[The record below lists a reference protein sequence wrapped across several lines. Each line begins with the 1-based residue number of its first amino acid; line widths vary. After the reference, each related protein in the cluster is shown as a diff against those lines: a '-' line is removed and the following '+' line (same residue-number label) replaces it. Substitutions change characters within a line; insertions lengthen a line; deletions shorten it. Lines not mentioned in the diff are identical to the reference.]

1 MQKASGKFT
10 HVWKGVFMS
19 METKL
24 CHVWVV
30 HVNDMLHW
38 CLHALV
44 VQKVAITDLSES
56 SPAQLRYP
64 QTQQNIKLH

>member
-1 MQKASGKFT
+1 
-10 HVWKGVFMS
+10 MS
-19 METKL
+19 IESEL
-24 CHVWVV
+24 WQVV
-30 HVNDMLHW
+30 VIHVNDMLHW

-44 VQKVAITDLSES
+44 AQKVAIPDLSES